1 MNTYAHQISY
11 SQELPPY
18 VLKDGVPFGV
28 KQVTSSPMRLISISQ
43 ASKSKFTVLYPDNE
57 TIKAREI
64 SDYQNEKINDNDLW
78 LFIQIGWTNNIVLL
92 KHVISGKYLCVPEN
106 SNSPKCYKYGQL
118 NENRYVWNLQDRT
131 MFFMDPNQKYYVYK
145 LTDKGDIT
153 ALTPLTIEESKTS
166 LPKDTNIIT
175 SLPINGKPYIRIQ
188 SDNTIIMSG
197 VTSQYYSDNLPVF
210 HPFWSDT
217 VWQIGRGINDPENE
231 WYYLLQRGTELEYL
245 NLPPTSQPMGLGL
258 LKNWEPNKRAADLY
272 NRCNIP
278 LQNRFIDT
286 KTQTKP
292 DQKTPPKIMFGFT
305 SGAQERLTE
314 VQGSGFR
321 ENFEYWQYLDTFM
334 FIAYN
339 QGWPAPELKKLKVPV
354 GLGINNNI
362 SDSLFDVLEGFI
374 ALQGGGIFAMPPKTY
389 IEAAHK
395 NGVKVYS
402 VLFFQQNP
410 FGGKWK
416 WWSEFLKN
424 RDIYAKK
431 LVDIANYYGIDG
443 YFVNFEAEYGGQPR
457 DINGTQCSMFSGC
470 DQADCKGYWC
480 TYTMSGAQN
489 CDGQECSQG
498 VWNYN
503 DDGTASSNYGF
514 DGQDINKDYFI
525 DFLKKLRS
533 YRNEKNIN
541 CDICAYASMDTGGD
555 SHNYKSGIINF
566 FRDLWYDPI
575 TKESVVDYMLSM
587 PPGGQ
592 NDPSNINYTFSHS
605 QEATKGC
612 IEGYGNYGWPLKTG
626 PSVNKQPLSSTLLC
640 GQSDSILCND
650 IPLEDRKAGCDGQD
664 SDQTTCEKAGCCWS
678 INDNPDKY
686 PFCYKKDQ
694 PSVIC
699 PDDVCG
705 GVDSSSALIKTK
717 RFMDFF
723 VGTTGEKGFENSQ
736 DWTYGYTPLDKPEP
750 WDKYIYCGTFDD
762 CDNYRQAITV
772 PMSSFFLWQANLS
785 QNNMGANKGRT
796 YKMNTDLYQS
806 LYIGKTGI
814 VVHNLEVDPYT
825 KVSDMGISNYVP
837 EKSTLSKLPFHTS
850 FCLGNGENFYI
861 DGEPQ
866 LYYGSWTDNIQ
877 DYLPTWR
884 WWPRQ
889 MTTKN
894 ETGKYI
900 ESMILGMDYSRSY
913 NGGSCLKIES
923 ISGMVDTDFHLFKT
937 QFDMTKKLK
946 LVVCAS
952 AITKCNNLIKIGY
965 TLGSQGNLV
974 DNPPIYYFSIGKL
987 NKKWKHFT
995 FDIESKTNDYIS
1007 SICLFARQPRGDY
1020 YKIFIGSIS
1029 IIPEGFNH
1037 PKTPFIETVNTFN
1050 FKDSTSNYCLKWKQQ
1065 SNILYYNVFC
1075 GKYYVGRI
1083 YGSGDSQI
1091 SHKHIYY
1098 NVSNQPKNN
1107 NTFWIEGVAT
1117 NGYKYRN
1124 KPLSPFVKVLCL
1136 LFICIFLVFGIY
1148 FIYQQDNIVNILRYG
1163 LIISISLMLL
1173 IIIMYTTKLNFDI
1186 NLTKQT
1192 GNYGELSDDGGLTIE
1207 NWPHC
1212 KKKAFNINF
1221 DDNRPKTWTWLL
1233 EHIKSRSLP
1242 LKITFFINTLWLNRD
1257 LEKYKSWIKDYDVDY
1272 GAHGHWHMNHTQDN
1286 MPTPPGVQ
1294 CWGDTPSDGCCTDG
1308 TQKYCV
1314 TDQALANNDSSCAD
1328 YIRKYLYDGNMNK
1341 DLVFA
1346 YPFGA
1351 LPFNSDG
1358 TPKQITFDVI
1368 KRNFIAARHV
1378 TWGQALNFPI
1388 VSDTSSLL
1396 GGCANYQ
1403 GQPVGCDDPT
1413 GGCSMESCSANIL
1426 QNIYDS
1432 DVTSAVGPQFAW
1444 PGGIDLNLDPSC
1456 SNCTIIRQ
1464 MEIRKKSLEKMLES
1478 EKPYCIMVW
1487 GHDFHPTD
1495 KNNKTYPCDK
1505 TYTLGECTD
1514 TDVSCKNNAMA
1525 MAQETGVDDWL
1536 DNKDTYRCPIDIAK
1550 SDDSCAQTCV
1560 RGSVVDGVC
1569 TDTNVFKNAYNDP
1582 TGYYQSEAF
1591 LPKDHPDDC
1600 AACAD
1605 SCWNPS
1611 IGHKLLEMLE
1621 LLADRD
1627 DIWFGHFVEIV
1638 QYLYNRRF
1646 SNINFIS
1653 SFKNVSIYNLTTTS
1667 VMKKFPL
1674 TISLP
1679 LAVKASI
1686 EIDGEKHTVYH
1697 SKYSGKY
1704 YVNFYPKDNFKHII
1718 KVYY

>member
-1 MNTYAHQISY
+1 MNIYAHQISY

-28 KQVTSSPMRLISISQ
+28 KQVASSPLRLISISE
-43 ASKSKFTVLYPDNE
+43 ASKGKFTVLYPDGD
-57 TIKAREI
+57 TIKVREI
-64 SDYQNEKINDNDLW
+64 YDYEKEDIDDNDLW
-78 LFIQIGWTNNIVLL
+78 QFIQIGWQGNIVLF

-106 SNSPKCYKYGQL
+106 SNSPKCHEYGKL
-118 NENRYVWNLQDRT
+118 KDNRYVWNLQDRT
-131 MFFMDPNQKYYVYK
+131 LFFMDPNQKYYVYTTNNK
-145 LTDKGDIT
+145 DIIP
-153 ALTPLTIEESKTS
+153 LTPLTIEESKTC
-166 LPKDTNIIT
+166 LPKNANIIT
-175 SLPINGKPYIRIQ
+175 SLPINGKPFIRIQ
-188 SDNTIIMSG
+188 SDNTIIMSD
-197 VTSQYYSDNLPVF
+197 VSSQYYSNNLPVF
-210 HPFWSDT
+210 NPFWDST
-217 VWQIGRGINDPENE
+217 NTIWNVGRGINDPENE
-231 WYYLLQRGTELEYL
+231 WYYLLQRGRELEYL

-258 LKNWEPNKRAADLY
+258 LKNWEPNKRAADIY
-272 NRCNIP
+272 NRCNIS

-339 QGWPAPELKKLKVPV
+339 QGWPPPELKKLKVPV
-354 GLGINNNI
+354 GLGINSNV
-362 SDSLFDVLEGFI
+362 SDNLFEVLEGFL

-402 VLFFQQNP
+402 VLFFQQND

-431 LVDIANYYGIDG
+431 LVDIADYYGIDG
-443 YFVNFEAEYGGQPR
+443 YFINFEAQPGGNPR
-457 DINGTQCSMFSGC
+457 DVDGSNCSMFSGC
-470 DQADCKGYWC
+470 DKADCKGYWC

-489 CDGQECSQG
+489 CDGNACSEG
-498 VWNYN
+498 KWT
-503 DDGTASSNYGF
+503 DDNSNYGF
-514 DGQDINKDYFI
+514 DGQDINKDYFT
-525 DFLKKLRS
+525 DFLKKVRS
-533 YRNEKNIN
+533 YRNKKNIN
-541 CDICAYASMDTGGD
+541 CDIGAYASMRAGGNSD
-555 SHNYKSGIINF
+555 NYTSGITQYF
-566 FRDLWYDPI
+566 TDWWYDPI
-575 TKESVVDYMLSM
+575 TKESIVDFMLSM

-592 NDPSNINYTFSHS
+592 NHPSYINYTFSHS

-612 IEGYGNYGWPLKTG
+612 VENYDNYGWPINTG
-626 PSVNKQPLSSTLLC
+626 PSVNKQSLSSSLSC
-640 GQSDSILCND
+640 GQSVCD
-650 IPLEDRKAGCDGQD
+650 IPLEKRQPGCTNND
-664 SDQTTCEKAGCCWS
+664 SDKTTCENAGCCWAV
-678 INDNPDKY
+678 NDNPKLY
-686 PFCYKKDQ
+686 PFCYKKKED
-694 PSVIC
+694 VIC
-699 PDDVCG
+699 PDNECG
-705 GVDSSSALIKTK
+705 GVDITQSLIPKK
-717 RFMDFF
+717 RFLDFF
-723 VGTTGEKGFENSQ
+723 VGTTAEKTFDNPN
-736 DWTYGYTPLDKPEP
+736 DWTYGYTSLDQPEP
-750 WDKYIYCGTFDD
+750 WDKYIYCGTFDN
-762 CDNYRQAITV
+762 CNNYHEAITQ

-785 QNNMGANKGRT
+785 QSNMGANNGRT

-806 LYIGKTGI
+806 LYSGKTGL
-814 VVHNLEVDPYT
+814 VVHNLTTDPYT
-825 KVSDMGISNYVP
+825 KVSDMGISNFVP
-837 EKSTLSKLPFHTS
+837 EKSTLSELPFHTS

-889 MTTKN
+889 MTIKN
-894 ETGKYI
+894 ETGQYI
-900 ESMILGMDYSRSY
+900 ESMILGLDYSRSY

-923 ISGMVDTDFHLFKT
+923 ISGMGNTDFYLYKT
-937 QFDMTKKLK
+937 QFNMDKKLK

-952 AITKCNNLIKIGY
+952 SINECDKLIKIGY

-974 DNPPIYYFSIGKL
+974 DNPQIHYFTIGTL

-995 FDIESKTNDYIS
+995 FDIEAKSNDYIS
-1007 SICLFARQPRGDY
+1007 SICLFASKPQGES

-1029 IIPEGFNH
+1029 VIPDKFKH
-1037 PKTPFIETVNTFN
+1037 PKKPVIKSIDTYNV
-1050 FKDSTSNYCLKWKQQ
+1050 KDGTLNYRLKWKQQ

-1075 GKYYVGRI
+1075 GKYYIGRI
-1083 YGSGDSQI
+1083 YGSGTFKI
-1091 SHKHIYY
+1091 SHKYIYY

-1107 NTFWIEGVAT
+1107 NTFWIEGVST
-1117 NGYKYRN
+1117 NGHKYSN
-1124 KPLSPFVKVLCL
+1124 KPLNPVLYFLLLCL
-1136 LFICIFLVFGIY
+1136 FLGLVVY
-1148 FIYQQDNIVNILRYG
+1148 FIYYNMSNEIFRYG
-1163 LIISISLMLL
+1163 LIILIVLFFIIYISKLKFDISL
-1173 IIIMYTTKLNFDI
+1173 TKNS
-1186 NLTKQT
+1186 
-1192 GNYGELSDDGGLTIE
+1192 GNYGELSNDGGLMIE
-1207 NWPHC
+1207 NWPYC
-1212 KKKAFNINF
+1212 KKKSFNINF

-1233 EHIKSRSLP
+1233 EHVKKRNLP

-1272 GAHGHWHMNHTQDN
+1272 GAHGHWHMNHQQDN
-1286 MPTPPGVQ
+1286 MPTPPGIQ
-1294 CWGDTPSDGCCTDG
+1294 CWGDNPSDGCCSDG

-1314 TDQALANNDSSCAD
+1314 TDNDLANNDSSCAN
-1328 YIRKYLYDGNMNK
+1328 YIRKYIYDDMNK

-1346 YPFGA
+1346 YPYGA

-1358 TPKQITFDVI
+1358 TPKKITFNTI
-1368 KRNFIAARHV
+1368 KENFIAARHI
-1378 TWGQALNFPI
+1378 TWGQSLSFPI
-1388 VSDTSSLL
+1388 VSDPSSLL

-1403 GQPVGCDDPT
+1403 GQPAGCD
-1413 GGCSMESCSANIL
+1413 GVCSVDSCSASIL

-1432 DVTSAVGPQFAW
+1432 NVTKEVGPEFSW

-1478 EKPYCIMVW
+1478 EKPYAIMVW
-1487 GHDFHPTD
+1487 GHDFHPTNKD
-1495 KNNKTYPCDK
+1495 GKTYPCDK
-1505 TYTLGECTD
+1505 TYTLGQCED
-1514 TDVSCKNNAMA
+1514 NDISCKNNANA
-1525 MAQETGVDDWL
+1525 MAKETGVDDWI
-1536 DNKDTYRCPIDIAK
+1536 DDKDTYRCPIDIAK
-1550 SDDSCAQTCV
+1550 SDDSCAETCV
-1560 RGSVVDGVC
+1560 RGAVVDGIC
-1569 TDTNVFKNAYNDP
+1569 TDKDIFKNAYNDP
-1582 TGYYQSEAF
+1582 TGYYQSESF
-1591 LPKDHPDDC
+1591 IPKDHPYDC
-1600 AACAD
+1600 SACAD

-1621 LLADRD
+1621 LLNDRD

-1646 SNINFIS
+1646 SKINFIS
-1653 SFKNVSIYNLTTTS
+1653 NFNNISTYNLTTTS
-1667 VMKKFPL
+1667 IMKKFPL

-1679 LAVKASI
+1679 LGSKNI
-1686 EIDGEKHTVYH
+1686 EIDEKEQIIYH

-1704 YVNFYPKDNFKHII
+1704 YINFYPKDNTVHNI